1 MLTGQRTLRW
11 AVAAL
16 LAVTA
21 VVFALAVSAERS
33 GADTHPYRGSA
44 VADVPSGEAAE
55 QHEEPASGEAAEQH
69 EEPASGEAAE
79 PHDESGEFSPFGL
92 DLEHPAFDA
101 LGVLAS
107 SGLAVAVLRSRAAA
121 VAVAAAVFA
130 AGFAALDVVE
140 ALHQADEGNT
150 ALTATAWALAAAHAT
165 AAGLALMVL
174 TSTTRPHGAPAT
186 T

>member
-33 GADTHPYRGSA
+33 GADTHPYGGSA
-44 VADVPSGEAAE
+44 VADVPSGEE
-55 QHEEPASGEAAEQH
+55 GEQH

-92 DLEHPAFDA
+92 DLEHPAFVA

-107 SGLAVAVLRSRAAA
+107 SGLAVAVLRSRGAA